1 MSIFSKRSAI
11 ALAYVTAIGALI
23 ATPSL
28 AGVDTPTN
36 TTAASRASPA
46 NSAHDG
52 HGASVHRH
60 HQRPDSWGWNQRRLR
75 LRR

>member
-1 MSIFSKRSAI
+1 MSIFSKRTAI

-36 TTAASRASPA
+36 TTAASSAAPP

-60 HQRPDSWGWNQRRLR
+60 HQRPANWGWNQRRFR
-75 LRR
+75 LSR